1 VNPAFAP
8 LQHFLEMARGAGL
21 HISAA
26 ESIDA
31 VRTVNVVGYANRD
44 HLKDALGLVL
54 AKTPEEKALYA
65 EAFELYFRRERFD
78 WAADAGKP
86 ADESA
91 AMQAVPTSRLA
102 QMLERNDSAAITAT
116 IEAAAQAVGLAQIR
130 YFTQGALYTL
140 RILREAGLIALEDE
154 ITALRRSGDAADAER
169 ATHIAGQV
177 VTLRRAV
184 RAYVD
189 RHLEMF
195 GRGDAEAMHSER
207 LQAVRLS
214 GVSARD
220 LERLRLLTRRMAR
233 KLAARYAR
241 TRRRKLRGQLD
252 IRRTIRRNVGWG
264 GVPFV
269 THWKQRK
276 IDKPDVLV
284 LCDVSGSVA
293 GVSQFLLMFLYA
305 LNEALSGL
313 KAFAFAGGTINVSEI
328 LEHQAVEQ
336 AIPHILD
343 KIGHQSSNY
352 GNALA
357 EFEAQWMKLITPKTT
372 VIIVG
377 DARGNNNDPRIDI
390 FGRISSHA
398 RRLIW
403 LNPEHPASWGTGD
416 SDMLRYAPF
425 CSLLRECNSLR
436 HLDRAIGQM
445 LAQQG

>member
-1 VNPAFAP
+1 MNPASEP
-8 LQHFLEMARGAGL
+8 LRRFLETARGAGL

-31 VRTVNVVGYANRD
+31 ARTVEVVGYADRD
-44 HLKDALGLVL
+44 NLKNALGLVL
-54 AKTPEEKALYA
+54 AKTPDEKALYA

-78 WAADAGKP
+78 WTGDPSGSAPQTAAT
-86 ADESA
+86 SA
-91 AMQAVPTSRLA
+91 LA
-102 QMLERNDSAAITAT
+102 RMLEHNDSAGITAAV
-116 IEAAAQAVGLAQIR
+116 EAAAVAVGLEQIR
-130 YFTQGALYTL
+130 YFTQGGLYTL
-140 RILREAGLIALEDE
+140 RILRQAGLGALEDE
-154 ITALRRSGDAADAER
+154 ITALRGSGNAQDAARAER
-169 ATHIAGQV
+169 IAGQV
-177 VTLRRAV
+177 KTLRAAV

-195 GRGDAEAMHSER
+195 GRGELEAMHTDR
-207 LQAVRLS
+207 LQAARLS

-220 LERLRLLTRRMAR
+220 LERLRALTRRMAR

-276 IDKPDVLV
+276 IDKHSVLV

-293 GVSQFLLMFLYA
+293 DVSQFLLMFLYA
-305 LNEALSGL
+305 LNEALSDL
-313 KAFAFAGGTINVSEI
+313 RAFAFAGGTIDVSEI
-328 LEHQAVEQ
+328 LEREPVEQ
-336 AIPHILD
+336 AIHRILD
-343 KIGHQSSNY
+343 AISHQSSNY

-390 FGRISSHA
+390 FERISSHA
-398 RRLIW
+398 RRVIW

-416 SDMLRYAPF
+416 SDMPRYAPF